1 MNINDNPLKNPYFY
15 GNNKP
20 VGEKEKLF
28 GRKQPV
34 DNIKENI
41 QNDIKITLLHVQR
54 RIGKTSLITCLP
66 QYFTDD
72 IKFVN
77 FSFQGY
83 KENSIPEILNY
94 LADDIAATIDEVPQK
109 ERKLADGTD
118 NFFKLF
124 LPKIIDTHL
133 SGQKLVLL
141 LDEFDVLEEED
152 NKGKQLFNE
161 LKKAIK
167 QQKKLFAILVF
178 GRPLKDLNYLE
189 AFLQQEGQKAI
200 EVGLLDYE
208 STKQLIVEPAKGI
221 LKYEESGEKSTID
234 RIWKLSAGHPSLTQ
248 LLCSKVFVHCR
259 DKKNNVVQRDDV
271 DSILSKAMEEGEA
284 VLQGFLEPLD
294 KNQKLFFRAV
304 AEAQGIGIVSL
315 EEINNKIIKPTE
327 KISISDL
334 SQAGKRLV
342 ELGFLEKKDKGY
354 KIKVELVR
362 LWLLKNHPLLS
373 EEDRKRIKNN
383 MTQPKPNRPNAI
395 AQLIAFLVMAA
406 ILLSFGW
413 YLYDGISKSGNS
425 GRTDRECSKLE
436 KEISNALED
445 KNNATNRS
453 QVIKKVR
460 TKWSREKK
468 GLLDEQCP
476 YPSALDPKYNLDA
489 KYNELLQYYGQ
500 SEVDTGNFDEGIEAF
515 CEITSEYKN
524 LSDVKK
530 IFERWVL
537 IDERLSNN
545 NTKKRV
551 LNKIIEQNQTRNDC
565 PAYSFK
571 NDRNKNELYDQ
582 KAQVHANDYEYDQA
596 VESYCKITNNYY
608 DFETVV
614 KQLEKW
620 LSSEFEQPSWREDDV
635 EKVEEKLKELKNQ
648 CPAFPP
654 SLDS

>member
-1 MNINDNPLKNPYFY
+1 MHTNDNLVNNPYLF
-15 GNNKP
+15 GKP
-20 VGEKEKLF
+20 IYQMQKLF
-28 GRKQPV
+28 GRKDILESIK
-34 DNIKENI
+34 DNIIKKN
-41 QNDIKITLLHVQR
+41 IKITLLHVQR

-66 QYFTDD
+66 QDFTEEENGV
-72 IKFVN
+72 KFVTV
-77 FSFQGY
+77 SFQGY
-83 KENSIPEILNY
+83 KDKPIPEILNY
-94 LADDIAATIDEVPQK
+94 LADEIAATIDGLPK
-109 ERKLADGTD
+109 EEREKADGTH
-118 NFFKLF
+118 NFFEWF
-124 LPKIIDTHL
+124 LPIIIDKYL
-133 SGQKLVLL
+133 SGKKLVLL
-141 LDEFDVLEEED
+141 LDEFDVLEED
-152 NKGKQLFNE
+152 KITKNNQGKQIFNQ
-161 LKKAIK
+161 LKNAVN
-167 QQKKLFAILVF
+167 QQEKLFAILVF
-178 GRPLKDLNYLE
+178 GRPLKDMDYLE
-189 AFLQQEGQKAI
+189 AFLQKEGRKAI
-200 EVGLLDYE
+200 EVGLLDE
-208 STKQLIVEPAKGI
+208 DSTKKLIVDPAEGI
-221 LKYEESGEKSTID
+221 LKYEESAID

-248 LLCSKVFVHCR
+248 LLCLKIFNHCKE
-259 DKKNNVVQRDDV
+259 KKIVKTGDV
-271 DSILSKAMEEGEA
+271 DSILSKAMEEGEQ
-284 VLQGFLEPLD
+284 VLQGFIQPLSNIE
-294 KNQKLFFRAV
+294 KFFFRAV
-304 AEAQGIGIVSL
+304 AEAQEIGTDPLNIL
-315 EEINNKIIKPTE
+315 KITKPTVE
-327 KISISDL
+327 TEYL
-334 SQAGKRLV
+334 RPAEKRLV
-342 ELGFLEKKDKGY
+342 ELGFLKTEGKGS

-362 LWLLKNHPLLS
+362 LWLLKNYPLLS
-373 EEDRKRIKNN
+373 EEDRKRRKNN
-383 MTQPKPNRPNAI
+383 MNQDQPKRPNAI
-395 AQLIAFLVMAA
+395 AQLTAFLVMAA
-406 ILLSFGW
+406 ILFSFGW

-445 KNNATNRS
+445 KNNTTNRS

-476 YPSALDPKYNLDA
+476 YPSALDPKYKLDA

-551 LNKIIEQNQTRNDC
+551 LNKIIEQNQTINDC

-582 KAQVHANDYEYDQA
+582 KAQVHADYYEYGEA
-596 VESYCKITNNYY
+596 VESYCKITKNYY
-608 DFETVV
+608 KFETVV

-620 LSSEFEQPSWREDDV
+620 LSFEFEQPSWREDV

-654 SLDS
+654 SLDN